1 MRDALREA
9 VQKARK
15 LEIDG
20 ADFYT
25 TLASMCATEA
35 GQRMFKSFAADE
47 RRHLRVVKDLAEGV
61 GVDVDQMP
69 MPRDEIR
76 TLFTEAAEQTDE
88 QGAVTSDEKD
98 AVQQAMEM
106 ETESY
111 NLYVKAAEDAAD
123 EDTRRLFE
131 RLSREE
137 NQHYEMLENTLEY
150 LNENAAWFLWKE
162 WALIV
167 GDQSSLGMG

>member
-1 MRDALREA
+1 MSEELKEA

-25 TLASMCATEA
+25 RLAEICTTEA
-35 GQRMFKSFAADE
+35 GTRMFKSFAGDE
-47 RRHLRVVKDLAEGV
+47 RRHLRVVKDIAAGI

-76 TLFTEAAEQTDE
+76 TLFTEAAEQMDE
-88 QGAVTSDEKD
+88 QAAVTSGEKE

-111 NLYVKAAEDAAD
+111 NLYARAAGDAEDN
-123 EDTRRLFE
+123 DTQCLFE

-150 LNENAAWFLWKE
+150 LNQNAEWFLWKE